1 MLKAYLDDSG
11 TQPGS
16 PAVVVGG
23 LLGLAEDWIDLETA
37 WRARLASPLSGKP
50 PLKAFSLEGCVNLRK
65 PFKDDGYAREECE
78 SLRGDFRTMIIS
90 SGLFQLAYAI
100 PPPDWDAIVVPP
112 YREYMGTAEEACFF
126 AFIDGAVERVRS
138 LDSERVKIDFVY
150 VKGRG
155 NGRLRW
161 LAKLFELSKD
171 RYPQIGQIS
180 FEPVAAHPGLQAADT
195 IATEH
200 YWGVQKFMADG
211 NLSRATQQ
219 FKALA
224 NGMPGEARLLDRD
237 RIQAEVARRG
247 PDGRL
252 PPG

>member
-11 TQPGS
+11 TQDGS

-50 PLKAFSLEGCVNLRK
+50 PLKAFSLGGCVNLRK
-65 PFKDDGYAREECE
+65 PFKDDGYTREECE

-126 AFIDGAVERVRS
+126 AFIDGAVENSILQYYECSPNSRS
-138 LDSERVKIDFVY
+138 PITP
-150 VKGRG
+150 
-155 NGRLRW
+155 
-161 LAKLFELSKD
+161 SK
-171 RYPQIGQIS
+171 
-180 FEPVAAHPGLQAADT
+180 
-195 IATEH
+195 
-200 YWGVQKFMADG
+200 
-211 NLSRATQQ
+211 
-219 FKALA
+219 
-224 NGMPGEARLLDRD
+224 
-237 RIQAEVARRG
+237 
-247 PDGRL
+247 
-252 PPG
+252 